1 MLVYQCKNCGQLTI
15 GGMINEFE
23 EHFCKEQCY
32 IEYCKKHNYNIH
44 PENLSLVN
52 MQVCIQN
59 KK

>member
-15 GGMINEFE
+15 DGMINEFE

-52 MQVCIQN
+52 ITLD
-59 KK
+59 